1 MDKLFSRC
9 LMLVS
14 ILCVLLFCHT
24 AWAGN
29 KRFPQNFK
37 PVAPVKYEVQDLSAD
52 LFSDNTILF
61 VSGKIKNTSFRPI
74 QGYVLVRFQD
84 LNNMELGYVETALN
98 QNQPIQHN
106 ALGLFEISVNIK
118 ENSSISNVSVEFVDS
133 GR

>member
-1 MDKLFSRC
+1 MDKLFSRG
-9 LMLVS
+9 LIFVS
-14 ILCVLLFCHT
+14 ILSAFLFFHT

-29 KRFPQNFK
+29 ERFSPNLK

-52 LFSDNTILF
+52 VFSDNMILL

-84 LNNMELGYVETALN
+84 VKNMELGYVETALN

-106 ALGLFEISVNIK
+106 ALGTFEISVNIK
-118 ENSSISNVSVEFVDS
+118 ENSDISNVSVEFVNS